1 MMAQTLGGC
10 TKHLLRFYRRPSDDC
25 RNLYAWFLRPR
36 NVSVSSYRPI
46 QRSGSTCSVVQ
57 LEPGSGEEQHT
68 STVGD
73 YRRITPERERMS
85 NQSAG
90 LRVSRP
96 IRALA
101 FNDAVNAAVSSASC
115 RFIPCLSTWAP

>member
-1 MMAQTLGGC
+1 MTAQTICGC
-10 TKHLLRFYRRPSDDC
+10 TKHLLRFYRRQSDDC
-25 RNLYAWFLRPR
+25 RNSYAWFLRPR
-36 NVSVSSYRPI
+36 NVSVPSYRPM
-46 QRSGSTCSVVQ
+46 QRSGSTCIVVQ
-57 LEPGSGEEQHT
+57 LELGSGEEQPT

-73 YRRITPERERMS
+73 YRRIRQERERMS

-101 FNDAVNAAVSSASC
+101 FNDAADAAVSSASS
-115 RFIPCLSTWAP
+115 RFIPCLS

>member
-1 MMAQTLGGC
+1 MMAQTLCGC
-10 TKHLLRFYRRPSDDC
+10 TKHLLRFYHRPSDDC
-25 RNLYAWFLRPR
+25 RKLYAWFLRPR
-36 NVSVSSYRPI
+36 NLSVPSYRPI
-46 QRSGSTCSVVQ
+46 QRSGSTYIVVQ
-57 LEPGSGEEQHT
+57 LEPGWGEEQPT

-73 YRRITPERERMS
+73 YRCIRQEREQMS

-101 FNDAVNAAVSSASC
+101 FNDAVHAAVSSASC
-115 RFIPCLSTWAP
+115 GF